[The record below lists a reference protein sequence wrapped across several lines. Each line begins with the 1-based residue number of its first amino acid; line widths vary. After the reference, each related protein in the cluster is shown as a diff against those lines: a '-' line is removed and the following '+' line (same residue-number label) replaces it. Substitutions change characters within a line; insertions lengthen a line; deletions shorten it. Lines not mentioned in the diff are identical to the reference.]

1 MSESNDPESS
11 ADDEVKNPVV
21 QDESIA
27 KEKDVSSDDFPPPP
41 PASFEVLISMM
52 FTQAMAMLGQ
62 VPDPSTGQT
71 QVNKVYAKHYID
83 TLDMIGVKTKGN
95 LTDDE
100 AKMHSEAL
108 HALRMAYVSVKATR

>member
-1 MSESNDPESS
+1 MSEPESNDPEPSV
-11 ADDEVKNPVV
+11 DEDWKNEVA
-21 QDESIA
+21 Q
-27 KEKDVSSDDFPPPP
+27 EKAGDVTDFPPPP

-62 VPDPSTGQT
+62 VPDPSTGET

-83 TLDMIGVKTKGN
+83 TLDMIGEKTKGN
-95 LTDDE
+95 LTDVE

-108 HALRMAYVSVKATR
+108 HALRMAYVSVKASS